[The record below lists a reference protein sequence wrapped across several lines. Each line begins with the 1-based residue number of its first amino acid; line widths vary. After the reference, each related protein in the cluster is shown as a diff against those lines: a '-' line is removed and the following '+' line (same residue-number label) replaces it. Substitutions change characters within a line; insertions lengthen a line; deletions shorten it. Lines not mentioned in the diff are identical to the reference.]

1 MIASACTNAFGMG
14 VDKSDIRFVIH
25 FYPPQTAEAFMQ
37 EIGRAGRDGDPSV
50 SILLRAPGDTEL
62 QRADYSDRKPV

>member
-1 MIASACTNAFGMG
+1 MDTGDRILIQRNLSITSLIASACTNAFGMG

-37 EIGRAGRDGDPSV
+37 EIGRAGRQT
-50 SILLRAPGDTEL
+50 AP
-62 QRADYSDRKPV
+62 